1 MQILTIS
8 VCFVYSMFDMQMK
21 KNDSCG
27 AKFLELIL
35 VSAIKLCLNR
45 SQLGEDSLLDPYTRH
60 LEARV
65 EVVSS
70 HALDVCLC
78 HVVITDSNH
87 LQCFTFL

>member
-1 MQILTIS
+1 MQILMIS

-21 KNDSCG
+21 KKRFMWS
-27 AKFLELIL
+27 KFLELIL